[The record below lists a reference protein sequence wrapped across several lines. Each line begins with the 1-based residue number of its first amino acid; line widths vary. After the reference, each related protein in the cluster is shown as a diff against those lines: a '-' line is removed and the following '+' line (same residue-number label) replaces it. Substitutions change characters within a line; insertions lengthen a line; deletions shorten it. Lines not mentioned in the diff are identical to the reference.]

1 MEELQTEIKA
11 IQAAI
16 RSIRAHEPR
25 SPVSVSTPV
34 SAHAPT
40 VLAAARPARMQ
51 QIKPLAE
58 RTPQAAELAM
68 ETERLSRLTSAYV
81 KKLEQPK
88 PPVVHT
94 PVGHSPVAHS
104 LDQAFQRLDAQAKEV
119 NQLSTAQEAAILK
132 LKAIAEQVGQDWQA
146 SHPTSLAGSGKA
158 VRLPPICEYLETA
171 VPHIEKDQHG
181 KFVVTSRSVDLFKA
195 EREAEL
201 NAEVLRH
208 RAIARR
214 NSSLGSRLWNWLVE
228 KTQSKVSGSK
238 TSQSKTL
245 QSKMQKRS
253 ARRSKSSPFN
263 VRHTVMLLISAIVMR
278 VLLDTLL
285 TIFPGLWLPAI
296 AMMITPGA
304 IAMYRSN
311 LTPESGLIWGYRLVL
326 VIIGLLIG
334 GRI

>member
-11 IQAAI
+11 IQVAL

-25 SPVSVSTPV
+25 SPVSISTSTSAPI

-40 VLAAARPARMQ
+40 VLSSPRTARMQ

-58 RTPQAAELAM
+58 RTYQAAGKELAM

-81 KKLEQPK
+81 KKLEQPQ
-88 PPVVHT
+88 PLVV
-94 PVGHSPVAHS
+94 HS
-104 LDQAFQRLDAQAKEV
+104 LDEAFQRLDAQAAEV
-119 NQLSTAQEAAILK
+119 NQLSATQEAAILK

-146 SHPTSLAGSGKA
+146 SDSASRVGSGKA
-158 VRLPPICEYLETA
+158 VQLPPICEYLETS

-201 NAEVLRH
+201 NAEELRH
-208 RAIARR
+208 HAVKARR
-214 NSSLGSRLWNWLVE
+214 NSSLINRFWNWLVG
-228 KTQSKVSGSK
+228 KPSKASESK

-253 ARRSKSSPFN
+253 ARRSKSYPFN
-263 VRHTVMLLISAIVMR
+263 VRHTVILLVGAIVTR
-278 VLLDTLL
+278 VLLDTLVA
-285 TIFPGLWLPAI
+285 IFPGLWLPAI
-296 AMMITPGA
+296 AMIVAPSA
-304 IAMYRSN
+304 IAMYRRP
-311 LTPESGLIWGYRLVL
+311 LTSDSGLIWGYRLVL

>member
-11 IQAAI
+11 IQVAL
-16 RSIRAHEPR
+16 RSIRANAPR
-25 SPVSVSTPV
+25 SPVSTPV
-34 SAHAPT
+34 SAYAPT
-40 VLAAARPARMQ
+40 VLTSPRPAQMQ

-58 RTPQAAELAM
+58 QTHRAAGEELAM
-68 ETERLSRLTSAYV
+68 ETQRLSRLTSAYV

-88 PPVVHT
+88 PPVVH
-94 PVGHSPVAHS
+94 S
-104 LDQAFQRLDAQAKEV
+104 LDEAFQRLDAQAEEV
-119 NQLSTAQEAAILK
+119 NQLSAAQEAAILK

-146 SHPTSLAGSGKA
+146 FDQTSQPHSGKA
-158 VRLPPICEYLETA
+158 VRLPPIEYIEYLETA

-201 NAEVLRH
+201 NAEELRH
-208 RAIARR
+208 HAIKTRR
-214 NSSLGSRLWNWLVE
+214 NSSLISRFWNWLVE
-228 KTQSKVSGSK
+228 RPQSK

-253 ARRSKSSPFN
+253 AQRSKSSPFN
-263 VRHTVMLLISAIVMR
+263 IRHAVILLVGAIVTR

-296 AMMITPGA
+296 AIMVTPSA
-304 IAMYRSN
+304 IAIYRCP
-311 LTPESGLIWGYRLVL
+311 LTAESGLIWGYRLVL
-326 VIIGLLIG
+326 VLLGLLIG